1 MTLEGLYKIIE
12 APFPLN
18 EVLLSQANDEQLIA
32 LSQESGTG
40 LSLDEMK
47 ALVDYFGKLGR
58 NPTDVELQ

>member
-1 MTLEGLYKIIE
+1 ME

-18 EVLLSQANDEQLIA
+18 EILLSQANDEQLMA

-47 ALVDYFGKLGR
+47 ALVDYFGKIGR
-58 NPTDVELQ
+58 NPTDVELQSIGQAWSEH